1 MEIPPAVER
10 GLRPVGWKLR
20 ERGGFALLLAVLVL
34 LALTLLTPALV
45 LVGSRAVL
53 VADARLDLLR
63 ARAAAESAVRVAR
76 IDWSA
81 GGTAPPDP
89 GVIVT
94 GVAAGDL
101 PGGARFEA
109 DIEGLSGG
117 RMLIR
122 ARGWVPAGGGAAAE
136 VRIGHVFQVPRSS
149 GSTALP
155 GRSWLPLY

>member
-1 MEIPPAVER
+1 MPVPLAVEPGR
-10 GLRPVGWKLR
+10 RAVGCRLR

-45 LVGSRAVL
+45 LVGSRAAL

-76 IDWSA
+76 VDWSA

-89 GVIVT
+89 GVIVP

-101 PGGARFEA
+101 PGGARFETH
-109 DIEGLSGG
+109 IEGLSDG

-122 ARGWVPAGGGAAAE
+122 ARGWVPAGDGAAAE
-136 VRIGHVFQVPRSS
+136 VRIGHVIPVPRSS
-149 GSTALP
+149 GSKALP
-155 GRSWLPLY
+155 GRIWLPIY